1 MEYHVHTAERE
12 RSKIQIMEKPNI
24 LFYFSDQQRAD
35 TLGCYGQKLNISPHL
50 DRLAQE
56 GVLFENA
63 FTAQPVCGP
72 CRALFQTGRYPTEIN
87 CYRNAQPL
95 PANVKTVA
103 DYMDEAGYE
112 TAYVGKWHLASYRDT
127 YGTPANPDYERN
139 PIPLAQ
145 RGGYRGF
152 WRVSDVLE
160 ATSHGYDGYIF
171 DENMQK
177 REFKGYRTDCITD
190 FALEY
195 LEQYNGEK
203 PFFLTISHIE
213 PHHQN
218 DRGCYEG
225 PDGSKQRFAEYE
237 LPEDL
242 KALGGDAKEMY
253 PDYLG
258 CCKSLD
264 DNLGRIIDML
274 KKKGLYE
281 NTILI
286 YSSDHGSH
294 FKTRNRD
301 EHLMGGDDYKRS
313 CHDSCLKVP
322 LVIAGPGFRGGKKVS
337 ELVSTASLPKT
348 FLAMAGTDVGGRMIG
363 ENLKH
368 VADGHTDGRINR
380 IFAQISESRTG
391 RCIRTEDYLYSVYA
405 PGLDGWQEGSSDY
418 YEEDFLYDLKKDPY
432 QLENL
437 VRDPAYAEIR
447 HALSLQLLEE
457 IEKAEGERPT
467 IAPVSDS

>member
-1 MEYHVHTAERE
+1 M
-12 RSKIQIMEKPNI
+12 QPNI
-24 LFYFSDQQRAD
+24 LFYFTDQQRAD
-35 TLGCYGQKLNISPHL
+35 TLGCYGQKLDISPNL
-50 DRLAQE
+50 DELAQE

-72 CRALFQTGRYPTEIN
+72 CRAMFQTGRYPTEIN
-87 CYRNAQPL
+87 CYRNGQPL
-95 PANVKTVA
+95 PDDVKTVA
-103 DYMDEAGYE
+103 DYMNEAGYDA
-112 TAYVGKWHLASYRDT
+112 AYVGKWHLASCRDS
-127 YGTPANPDYERN
+127 YEEPPVIDYECRA
-139 PIPLAQ
+139 IPPER

-160 ATSHGYDGYIF
+160 ATSHGYDGYVF
-171 DENMQK
+171 DEEMQK
-177 REFKGYRTDCITD
+177 REFKGYRVDCITD

-195 LEQYNGEK
+195 LEQYKGEK

-218 DRGCYEG
+218 DRKCYEG
-225 PDGSKQRFAEYE
+225 PDGSKQRFADYE

-242 KALGGDAKEMY
+242 KALSGDAKEMY

-264 DNLGRIIDML
+264 DNLGRIIETL

-281 NTILI
+281 NTIII

-301 EHLMGGDDYKRS
+301 EHLMGADDYKRS
-313 CHDSCLKVP
+313 CHDSSLQVP
-322 LVIAGPGFRGGKKVS
+322 LVISGPGFRGGKRVG

-348 FLAMAGTDVGGRMIG
+348 FLAMAGVDVGSLMIG
-363 ENLKH
+363 EDLKD
-368 VADGHTDGRINR
+368 VADGRTEGRENR

-391 RCIRTEDYLYSVYA
+391 RCLRTENYLYSVYA

-418 YEEDFLYDLKKDPY
+418 YEEDFFYDLKKDPY
-432 QLENL
+432 ELENL
-437 VRDPAYAEIR
+437 VRDPAYAQIR
-447 HALSLQLLEE
+447 KELSLQLLDE
-457 IEKAEGERPT
+457 IEKAEGTRPV
-467 IAPVSDS
+467 IAPLG